1 MPGTLS
7 VLCPPP
13 ANVGEW
19 TAPPSPAQRVPV
31 LRPGLPALRPPLL
44 LLSSPDP
51 ATGRA
56 EQAAPKKS
64 AEPGPTSVLVKG

>member
-19 TAPPSPAQRVPV
+19 TAPPSPAQRVYLSCVRGSQHCAPRCSSCPLPTQPQV
-31 LRPGLPALRPPLL
+31 EPSKQPPRNLRSLARP
-44 LLSSPDP
+44 LSS
-51 ATGRA
+51 
-56 EQAAPKKS
+56 
-64 AEPGPTSVLVKG
+64 